1 MPDNIWLY
9 GFDGFNGLKTVGFVV
24 ADTDTEAE
32 HKVWRMYNDFGTDE
46 YDLDDLVVWRPRND
60 ENYREDYPDVMEI
73 VYQKGVNKMKI
84 TDERIKKKGDT
95 FKNVELGDVFE
106 HLGDIYLK
114 VEYSFENNNAYN
126 LNTGKFATLSDSIVT
141 PLEAE
146 LVIRDTKNMIGQNDK
161 TELIGGI
168 IDIFEDFLDKKGVTL
183 EPPKKSYEMEL
194 DDSTNANI
202 YGSDYDSISD
212 SLESLLRGWKV
223 IE

>member
-1 MPDNIWLY
+1 
-9 GFDGFNGLKTVGFVV
+9 
-24 ADTDTEAE
+24 
-32 HKVWRMYNDFGTDE
+32 
-46 YDLDDLVVWRPRND
+46 
-60 ENYREDYPDVMEI
+60 
-73 VYQKGVNKMKI
+73 MKI
-84 TDERIKKKGDT
+84 IDERIKKKGDT

-114 VEYSFENNNAYN
+114 VDYSFENNNAYN

-183 EPPKKSYEMEL
+183 EPPKKSYEIEL

-212 SLESLLRGWKV
+212 SLEALLRSWKV

>member
-1 MPDNIWLY
+1 
-9 GFDGFNGLKTVGFVV
+9 
-24 ADTDTEAE
+24 
-32 HKVWRMYNDFGTDE
+32 
-46 YDLDDLVVWRPRND
+46 
-60 ENYREDYPDVMEI
+60 
-73 VYQKGVNKMKI
+73 MKI
-84 TDERIKKKGDT
+84 TDERIKKKRDT

-126 LNTGKFATLSDSIVT
+126 LNTGKLATLSDSIVT

-194 DDSTNANI
+194 DGGTNANI

-212 SLESLLRGWKV
+212 SLEALLRSWKV